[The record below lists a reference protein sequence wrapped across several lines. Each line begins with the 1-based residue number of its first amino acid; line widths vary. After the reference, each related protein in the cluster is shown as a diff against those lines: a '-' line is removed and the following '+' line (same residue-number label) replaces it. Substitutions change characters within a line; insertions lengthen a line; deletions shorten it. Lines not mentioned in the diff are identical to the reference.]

1 MRRNDPMVAAAL
13 KRINALCAEIR
24 KAGYSVRDRD
34 DLRPGYRNE
43 LWACPIVNSIPFGDD
58 YENGISPA
66 ASQLGVAIFK
76 WLEGADLA
84 AHAWWGD
91 TSIVRTGEDSNI
103 PGAEG
108 TFIVPSP
115 DDLNE
120 FAQQF
125 DAGNFSEY
133 DARK

>member
-1 MRRNDPMVAAAL
+1 LSKFIRIDASCAETARSGSFCRND
-13 KRINALCAEIR
+13 
-24 KAGYSVRDRD
+24 Y
-34 DLRPGYRNE
+34 
-43 LWACPIVNSIPFGDD
+43 
-58 YENGISPA
+58 ISPA

-76 WLEGADLA
+76 WQEGADLA
-84 AHAWWGD
+84 ARARWGD

-103 PGAEG
+103 PRAEG
-108 TFIVPSP
+108 TFTVPLP